1 MDIIIILIFL
11 NLGLLYIHGS
21 AMNLKRKP
29 KIINS
34 LKVEDFE
41 VVLNL
46 LADEM
51 NNQSVLVCDQV
62 QNQIMVLEKY
72 QVAQNWRIKV
82 SLNMNLLNLD
92 DDFSGLRN
100 DYITIQNDKIIF
112 NFKSDLDLDNQL
124 VKLIKNILISSNVSK
139 INYYFEKKSLW
150 YIKNV

>member
-1 MDIIIILIFL
+1 
-11 NLGLLYIHGS
+11 
-21 AMNLKRKP
+21 MNLKRKP

>member
-1 MDIIIILIFL
+1 
-11 NLGLLYIHGS
+11 
-21 AMNLKRKP
+21 MNLKRKP

-51 NNQSVLVCDQV
+51 NNQSVLVYDQV
-62 QNQIMVLEKY
+62 KNQIMVLEKY

-82 SLNMNLLNLD
+82 SLNKNLLNLD

-100 DYITIQNDKIIF
+100 DYITIQNDIIIF

-139 INYYFEKKSLW
+139 INCYFEKKSLW